1 MNERPKRDARAGIN
15 IKIRPELRARADM
28 CATLEGLTTP
38 EFIRAA
44 IVAHCERMEKLV
56 GQRSRAMKAA
66 MKAAKVIE
74 AGSANEFNRMTDE
87 ELNAEAE
94 RLRGINDA
102 TPQPAADR
110 NPAEKNV

>member
-15 IKIRPELRARADM
+15 IKIRPELRARADT

-66 MKAAKVIE
+66 KVIE
-74 AGSANEFNRMTDE
+74 AGELTGMPDE
-87 ELNAEAE
+87 ELDAEEE
-94 RLRGINDA
+94 RLRGITDA
-102 TPQPAADR
+102 TPQPAAD
-110 NPAEKNV
+110 

>member
-15 IKIRPELRARADM
+15 IKIRPELRARADT

-66 MKAAKVIE
+66 
-74 AGSANEFNRMTDE
+74 
-87 ELNAEAE
+87 AE
-94 RLRGINDA
+94 RMRGIIDA

>member
-15 IKIRPELRARADM
+15 IKVRPELRARADM

-66 MKAAKVIE
+66 KVIE
-74 AGSANEFNRMTDE
+74 SGSANEFTRMTDE
-87 ELNAEAE
+87 ELEAEAE
-94 RLRGINDA
+94 RLRGIIDA